1 MTDKTSS
8 YTVLCT
14 GGLDSTQNHIYLDN
28 NFPGK
33 ASRLVNYE
41 VGLNG
46 GYARLTGFR
55 PLDVIAQE
63 VAPGLAEG
71 KILGVAIFTTT
82 AGSNLFYAMRK
93 KIGVDEYGIYQLD
106 SGTGWI
112 EVTTGL
118 TLSSFGVNKIRYAKF
133 NFGNENW
140 IIFADGANPATLTN
154 GIDWYSLESGNTG
167 GELSPG
173 GDQLIDSPS
182 YVTVFQNHIFLSGD
196 EEYRALVCHS
206 APQDPFTWT
215 AAAGGGQLPTGF
227 IVNQIKPFRDILY
240 VTGQNNISKITVNGE
255 NFVINNVT
263 SNIGCIA
270 SDSIVEVNG
279 DLQFMAPDGIR
290 TISGTARIGD
300 VELACISKPIQELVN
315 FLNDS
320 YDLTNLT
327 SVVIRGKSQFR
338 YFISQGDGTD
348 IGRGIIGGLRVSD
361 QLNGWEFG
369 ELYGIRASVTDSA
382 YIGREE
388 YIIHGDYNG
397 KVYRQ
402 EIGDDFD
409 GNPVVSIYSTPY
421 LTLGEPTLTKLIREI
436 TSFYRVDG
444 SYEVS
449 ISFDFDW
456 ARDNILEPDAYI
468 QANITSGVTYNNG
481 YAYNQGHTYVEGS
494 LSPVITS
501 SVEGSWKSIKIN
513 FSTSDTNA
521 PHTIQGFV
529 LEFTPQAR
537 R

>member
-1 MTDKTSS
+1 MTDKLAPF
-8 YTVLCT
+8 TVLCS

-55 PLDVIAQE
+55 PLDVIAEE
-63 VAPGLAEG
+63 VAPGTTEG

-93 KIGVDEYGIYQLD
+93 KVGVDQYGIYRLD
-106 SGTGWI
+106 NGIGWT

-118 TLSSFGVNKIRYAKF
+118 TLSSLGVDKIRHAKF
-133 NFGNENW
+133 NFGAESW
-140 IIFADGANPATLTN
+140 IIFVDGANNATLTN
-154 GIDWYSLESGNTG
+154 GTDWYALNSTSAG
-167 GELSPG
+167 GEPDPG
-173 GDQLIDSPS
+173 GNQILDAPS

-196 EEYRALVCHS
+196 LSYPAIVCHS

-227 IVNQIKPFRDILY
+227 IVNQIKPFRDTLY

-255 NFVINNVT
+255 NFVINSVT

-270 SDSIVEVNG
+270 SDSVVEVNG

-290 TISGTARIGD
+290 TISGTERIGD

-320 YDLTNLT
+320 YDLNNLT

-338 YFISQGDGTD
+338 YFVSQGDGTD

-382 YIGREE
+382 YLGKEE
-388 YIIHGDYNG
+388 FIIHGDYNG

-409 GNPVVSIYSTPY
+409 GQPVVSIYSTPY
-421 LTLGEPTLTKLIREI
+421 LTLGDPTLRKLVREV
-436 TSFYRVDG
+436 TSFYRVEG
-444 SYEVS
+444 SYDMS

-456 ARDNILEPDAYI
+456 ARDDVLEPDAYS

-481 YAYNQGHTYVEGS
+481 YLYNQGNTYVGGS
-494 LSPVITS
+494 LSPVITT

-529 LEFTPQAR
+529 IEFTPQAR